1 MLNKTKVKKNIN
13 GYTLVELLVSIA
25 IFLTI
30 AFIGSDFIIT
40 GFKST
45 RFENEQ
51 AEAIKQA
58 RDAMKVMVLELKEAR
73 HSDGTDVAISTAEQQ
88 NIVFYADIDNDGET
102 ERVRYFIDGLEL
114 KKVVT
119 KPGIAS
125 DYSGPGATST
135 IAQHVNH
142 QGAAIFSYFD
152 SKDMATSN
160 KYDIRLININL
171 SINVTP
177 TIMPDDFTVETEVH
191 FRNLK
196 DNL

>member
-1 MLNKTKVKKNIN
+1 MIAKNN
-13 GYTLVELLVSIA
+13 YGYTLVELMVSIT

-40 GFKST
+40 GFKTT

-51 AEAIKQA
+51 AEAVKIA
-58 RDAMKVMVLELKEAR
+58 RDAMKTMVLELKEAR
-73 HSDGTDVAISTAEQQ
+73 HSDGTDVAINTAEQQ
-88 NIVFYADIDNDGET
+88 NIIFYADIDNDGQT
-102 ERVRYFIDGLEL
+102 EKIRYFISGLDL
-114 KKVVT
+114 IKVVT

-125 DYSGPGATST
+125 DYSGLGATST
-135 IAQHVNH
+135 IAQYVNH

-152 SKDMATSN
+152 SEDMATNN